1 MRRNY
6 LVSVAQTQ
14 DCLKAGL
21 QTRNKRVRSP
31 AFRQFFNVKLAALM
45 ARGSCRN
52 RNCLVAMAIFSGLV
66 AGAAAG
72 AEAKRGAAQ
81 AVVVEKGPEI
91 EGTLKSPLWQQC
103 PPLELGECTA
113 EKPGPFKTSAR
124 LLFDATHL
132 YVAFDCAESDTAGI
146 KQDCTV
152 RDGAVWE
159 DDCVELF
166 VTGDIREGY
175 FHFAV
180 NPRGALMDART
191 AGGKRDDA
199 AWNSSAVAKA
209 AIAEGKGWSVTM
221 SVPLKELGAF
231 VGDNQTWVLN
241 LNRTRPAR
249 GGQGIAEWSWAV
261 MGSND
266 YHQVRDF
273 GQVKG
278 VKIVRRDDG
287 VTREAAAPPPPP
299 TYDRGE
305 EAGGVT
311 IYRKLDE
318 LTLRDTGEGTAHGM
332 DLLIRN
338 SDGLKVAFLARGTG
352 GVTTAQFNMADER
365 SNDNTTS
372 DAYRLV
378 GEAWRPVLYRV
389 DRFFYNDGMSRM
401 VARNTVFRN
410 LRFHGNKTPDKKGV
424 LELRNFVI
432 YRGEDKDT
440 PSAPSGLAVKLA
452 KPHVAPSLRLSWR
465 SATDNIGVALY
476 VIARTDAQGKFIKVG
491 ESCTTEYDEIVP
503 GPPKPRYRVLA
514 VDFEGNVGPWSEV
527 LPTEAPASPGVF
539 VAEPPEEWELAR
551 YAGRVRAIH
560 AAGKGK
566 VVSGRVLCF
575 GDSLTGATN
584 YRRYVESALGVYDV
598 WARGY
603 PAMRT
608 DFGRKRIEQEL
619 TEVNPEFCLVLYGT
633 NNSKDAKALPPA
645 MEDLLAIAASC
656 EKRGTV
662 PVIGTIPPRG
672 FNDPKSEPEARYN
685 EALIKA
691 CREAKLPIAYVF
703 EEFLKFE
710 AKGDRRTLLADDG
723 VHYIGGG
730 WEATARAWAAAM
742 AQVRFALLDRE

>member
-1 MRRNY
+1 MMNRIAICV
-6 LVSVAQTQ
+6 L
-14 DCLKAGL
+14 LAGL
-21 QTRNKRVRSP
+21 
-31 AFRQFFNVKLAALM
+31 A
-45 ARGSCRN
+45 
-52 RNCLVAMAIFSGLV
+52 AMAG
-66 AGAAAG
+66 
-72 AEAKRGAAQ
+72 ERRGATQ

-91 EGTLKSPLWQQC
+91 DGTLKSPLWQQC

-124 LLFDATHL
+124 LLFDATRL
-132 YVAFDCAESDTAGI
+132 YVAFECAETDTAGL

-166 VTGDIREGY
+166 ITGDIREGY
-175 FHFAV
+175 FHFVV

-191 AGGKRDDA
+191 RGTNRDDA
-199 AWNSSAVAKA
+199 AWNSSAIAKA
-209 AIAEGKGWSVTM
+209 AIAEGKGWTVTM
-221 SVPLKELGAF
+221 SVPLKDLGAY
-231 VGDNQTWVLN
+231 VGEGQTWVLN

-249 GGQGIAEWSWAV
+249 GGQGVAEWSWAV

-278 VKIVRRDDG
+278 VNIARRDDG
-287 VTREAAAPPPPP
+287 VTRDAAAPPPPP
-299 TYDRGE
+299 TYDRGA

-311 IYRKLDE
+311 IYRKVDE
-318 LTLRDTGEGTAHGM
+318 VTMRDTGEGTAHGV

-352 GVTTAQFNMADER
+352 GVTTAQFNMYDER

-378 GEAWRPVLYRV
+378 DEAWRPVLYRV

-410 LRFHGNKTPDKKGV
+410 LRFHGNKTPGGKGL

-432 YRGEDKDT
+432 YRGEDAEPPT
-440 PSAPSGLAVKLA
+440 APTGLAGKEVEKEKGFGARLTW
-452 KPHVAPSLRLSWR
+452 KP
-465 SATDNIGVALY
+465 ATDNVGVALY
-476 VIARTDAQGKFIKVG
+476 VVSRAAGQGPFSKVG
-491 ESCTTEYDEIVP
+491 ESCTPDFDDGRVTTGKY
-503 GPPKPRYRVLA
+503 RYRVLA
-514 VDFEGNVGPWSEV
+514 VDFEGNLGPLSDPVPVELTRTPELWYV
-527 LPTEAPASPGVF
+527 
-539 VAEPPEEWELAR
+539 PPEER
-551 YAGRVRAIH
+551 DRVYYAARVRAIH

-566 VVSGRVLCF
+566 VVGGRVLCF

-584 YRRYVESALGVYDV
+584 YRRYVEAALGVYDV
-598 WARGY
+598 RDRGY
-603 PAMRT
+603 AGMRT
-608 DFGRKRIEQEL
+608 DFARKRIEQEL
-619 TEVNPEFCLVLYGT
+619 AELNPEFCLVLYGT
-633 NNSKDAKALPPA
+633 NNSKGARDIPPA

-685 EALIKA
+685 EALLKA
-691 CREAKLPIAYVF
+691 CREAKVPIAYVF

-710 AKGDRRTLLADDG
+710 RKGNRRTLLADDG
-723 VHYIGGG
+723 VHFIGGG

-742 AQVRFALLDRE
+742 AQVRFALLDRAE

>member
-1 MRRNY
+1 
-6 LVSVAQTQ
+6 
-14 DCLKAGL
+14 
-21 QTRNKRVRSP
+21 
-31 AFRQFFNVKLAALM
+31 
-45 ARGSCRN
+45 
-52 RNCLVAMAIFSGLV
+52 
-66 AGAAAG
+66 
-72 AEAKRGAAQ
+72 
-81 AVVVEKGPEI
+81 
-91 EGTLKSPLWQQC
+91 
-103 PPLELGECTA
+103 
-113 EKPGPFKTSAR
+113 
-124 LLFDATHL
+124 
-132 YVAFDCAESDTAGI
+132 
-146 KQDCTV
+146 
-152 RDGAVWE
+152 
-159 DDCVELF
+159 
-166 VTGDIREGY
+166 
-175 FHFAV
+175 
-180 NPRGALMDART
+180 
-191 AGGKRDDA
+191 
-199 AWNSSAVAKA
+199 
-209 AIAEGKGWSVTM
+209 
-221 SVPLKELGAF
+221 
-231 VGDNQTWVLN
+231 
-241 LNRTRPAR
+241 
-249 GGQGIAEWSWAV
+249 

-278 VKIVRRDDG
+278 VKIARRDDG
-287 VTREAAAPPPPP
+287 VTREAAAPLPPP

-318 LTLRDTGEGTAHGM
+318 LTMRDTGEGTAGGM

-352 GVTTAQFNMADER
+352 GVATAQFNMADER

-410 LRFHGNKTPDKKGV
+410 LRFHGNKTPGGTGV

-432 YRGEDKDT
+432 YRGEDT
-440 PSAPSGLAVKLA
+440 TPPSAPSGLAIKL
-452 KPHVAPSLRLSWR
+452 PDPPPRRIGPYPRLAWR
-465 SATDNIGVALY
+465 PATDNVGVALY
-476 VIARTDAQGKFIKVG
+476 VIARADAQGRFVKVG
-491 ESCTTEYDEIVP
+491 ESCTTDYAESLP
-503 GPPKPRYRVLA
+503 HPAKPRYRVLA
-514 VDFEGNVGPWSEV
+514 VDFQGNIGPWSEV
-527 LPTEAPASPGVF
+527 LTVDVPSGWETPGAGQDRDVD
-539 VAEPPEEWELAR
+539 R
-551 YAGRVRAIH
+551 YTGRVRAIH

-584 YRRYVESALGVYDV
+584 YRRYVEAALGVYDV

-603 PAMRT
+603 AGMRT

-619 TEVNPEFCLVLYGT
+619 AEVNPEFCLVLYGT
-633 NNSKDAKALPPA
+633 NNSKDPKAIPPA

-656 EKRGTV
+656 EKRDTV

-691 CREAKLPIAYVF
+691 CREAKIPIAYVF
-703 EEFLKFE
+703 VEFLQFE
-710 AKGDRRTLLADDG
+710 VTGDRRKLLADDG

-730 WEATARAWAAAM
+730 WEATSRAWAAAM

>member
-1 MRRNY
+1 MRQRW
-6 LVSVAQTQ
+6 LGVVLIALCVWLRSAAWAGETQ
-14 DCLKAGL
+14 
-21 QTRNKRVRSP
+21 
-31 AFRQFFNVKLAALM
+31 
-45 ARGSCRN
+45 
-52 RNCLVAMAIFSGLV
+52 
-66 AGAAAG
+66 GAAR
-72 AEAKRGAAQ
+72 RGAAQ
-81 AVVVEKGPEI
+81 AVIVEKGPEI
-91 EGTLKSPLWQQC
+91 DGTLKSPLWQQC
-103 PPLELGECTA
+103 PPLDLGECTA
-113 EKPGPFKTSAR
+113 EKPGPFKTTAR
-124 LLFDATHL
+124 LLFDPTHL
-132 YVAFDCAESDTAGI
+132 YVAFECAESDTAGL

-180 NPRGALMDART
+180 NPAGALMDART
-191 AGGKRDDA
+191 RGTNRDDA

-209 AIAEGKGWSVTM
+209 SVEAGKGWTVTM
-221 SVPLKELGAF
+221 SVPLKELGAY
-231 VGDNQTWVLN
+231 VGEGQTWVLN

-278 VKIVRRDDG
+278 LKIVRRDDG
-287 VTREAAAPPPPP
+287 VTREAAAPPAPP

-311 IYRKLDE
+311 IHRKLDE
-318 LTLRDTGEGTAHGM
+318 LTMRDTGEGTAHGM
-332 DLLIRN
+332 DFLIRN

-352 GVTTAQFNMADER
+352 GVTTAQFNMYDER

-378 GEAWRPVLYRV
+378 SDRWRPVLYRV

-424 LELRNFVI
+424 LELRHFVL
-432 YRGEDKDT
+432 YRGEDAEPPT
-440 PSAPSGLAVKLA
+440 APTGLAA
-452 KPHVAPSLRLSWR
+452 KEEGKGFGVRLVWKP
-465 SATDNIGVALY
+465 AADNVGVALY
-476 VIARTDAQGKFIKVG
+476 VVARAGGEGKFAKVG
-491 ESCTTEYDEIVP
+491 ESCTPDYWDWTMPP
-503 GPPKPRYRVLA
+503 GKYRYRVLA
-514 VDFEGNVGPWSEV
+514 ADFQGNLSAWSDAAAVE
-527 LPTEAPASPGVF
+527 LTKAPELSSLK
-539 VAEPPEEWELAR
+539 PEEQDR
-551 YAGRVRAIH
+551 MGYADRIRAIH

-566 VVSGRVLCF
+566 VVAGRVLCF

-619 TEVNPEFCLVLYGT
+619 AEVNPEFCLVLYGT
-633 NNSKDAKALPPA
+633 NNSKAAKDIPPA
-645 MEDLLAIAASC
+645 MADLLAIAASC

-672 FNDPKSEPEARYN
+672 FNDPRSEPEARYN
-685 EALIKA
+685 EALIKT
-691 CREAKLPIAYVF
+691 CREAKIPVAYIL
-703 EEFLKFE
+703 EEFLEFE
-710 AKGDRRTLLADDG
+710 KKGDRRTLLAGDG

-730 WEATARAWAAAM
+730 WEATARAWAAAV
-742 AQVRFALLDRE
+742 AQVRFALLDRPE